1 MNRRKLV
8 TLCAC
13 AVILAFGGCKP
24 ESTSTAKGEAKSV
37 GVGTDADEKDVASNS
52 QKTDPKAENE
62 QIDGAAAEAADE
74 ITLKH
79 QEESPSKSVEHAS
92 IEGTFIQ
99 IPQAEEWI
107 LKESETDGEG
117 YGKEVYLCDEETV
130 SVWERSKAEAEDVE
144 EGLTKWL
151 DIKGWSEMNHQKE
164 AELTEALGTEV
175 YSYEANGE
183 EDGYSM
189 MQIGVYFLSEGN
201 CYTVDFSVIEGSLME
216 YYDIFQGWIQMVEL
230 KN

>member
-13 AVILAFGGCKP
+13 TVILAFGGCKP
-24 ESTSTAKGEAKSV
+24 ESTATAKGEEKSISV
-37 GVGTDADEKDVASNS
+37 STDADEKDAASKS
-52 QKTDPKAENE
+52 PKTDPEAENE

-79 QEESPSKSVEHAS
+79 QEESPSKNVDHAS
-92 IEGTFIQ
+92 IEGTFVQ

-117 YGKEVYLCDEETV
+117 YSKEVYLCDEETEA
-130 SVWERSKAEAEDVE
+130 VWERSQADTEDVE

-151 DIKGWSEMNHQKE
+151 DIKGWSEMNRQKE
-164 AELTEALGTEV
+164 EELTEALGTEV
-175 YSYEANGE
+175 YYYEANGE

-189 MQIGVYFLSEGN
+189 MHIGVYFLYEGN
-201 CYTVDFSVIEGSLME
+201 CYTVDFSVIEGSLTE
-216 YYDIFQGWIQMVEL
+216 YYDNFQDWIQMVEL